1 METEFIDLCRPDTHA
16 IIIGQVIQYNNDKKI
31 VFLKTCTLNVPS
43 SKNSCLQK
51 KDIMKMQ
58 KVLMAPN
65 ISTSVVQKIRSIN
78 HLPVDVSMVDGIG
91 LQVGIKQHRI
101 ICNVK
106 NYFNG
111 VNYV

>member
-1 METEFIDLCRPDTHA
+1 
-16 IIIGQVIQYNNDKKI
+16 
-31 VFLKTCTLNVPS
+31 
-43 SKNSCLQK
+43 
-51 KDIMKMQ
+51 
-58 KVLMAPN
+58 MAPN
-65 ISTSVVQKIRSIN
+65 ISTSIVQKIRSIN

-91 LQVGIKQHRI
+91 LQVGDRSIKQHRI